1 MFVRW
6 FGSAMFAAGMVAM
19 AVVPTGSVA
28 IAAPQPAHP
37 GVICDGTWHIV
48 KTPVT
53 KTHATWLQAVGAV
66 SATDAWA
73 VGSDNANPS
82 NSYPHPRAEHWD
94 GVSWSIVKAPLPNG
108 SIGGS
113 LQGIAV
119 ISSTDVWAVGWYKD
133 FNAVDSVLVE
143 HWTGSA
149 WKLVSTGLLG
159 TDVSANAVVAISAGD
174 IWLVGIKGVSPRH
187 TFTAH
192 WDGVKWKTVASA
204 NQSGSVEDFLYRVSA
219 SSSTNVWAVGS
230 WTDTGTSHGLIER
243 WDGVAWKVVKS
254 KAAFTLN
261 GTAAISGSDAWAAGY
276 DAAWSTLVIQHWNG
290 TSWNLSTPPSTSQPT
305 VGGMAAAAT
314 DDVWLAATT
323 FGTSVRTVFMAHWD
337 GGGWVEVPSQTPG
350 TEVAIEMD
358 GVAVTSDGG
367 TAFAVGAYTKAENQ
381 NTRSLAEM
389 WC

>member
-1 MFVRW
+1 MFLRW
-6 FGSAMFAAGMVAM
+6 LVSAGFVASTLVAGA
-19 AVVPTGSVA
+19 VPTASVA
-28 IAAPQPAHP
+28 PAAPQGARPA
-37 GVICDGTWHIV
+37 VTCDGTWHIV

-53 KTHATWLQAVGAV
+53 TTHATTLHAVGAA

-82 NSYPHPRAEHWD
+82 SGYPHPRIEHWD
-94 GVSWSIVKAPLPNG
+94 GVSWSIVKAPLPSG

-113 LQGIAV
+113 LQGVAV
-119 ISSTDVWAVGWYKD
+119 ISSTNVWAVGWYKD
-133 FNAVDSVLVE
+133 VNAVDSVLVE
-143 HWTGSA
+143 HWNGSA

-159 TDVSANAVVAISAGD
+159 TNVSANAVVAISARD
-174 IWLVGIKGVSPRH
+174 IWLVGIKGASPRL

-192 WDGVKWKTVASA
+192 WDGAKWKTVTSA
-204 NQSGSVEDFLYRVSA
+204 NQNGSVEDFLYGVSA

-230 WTDTGTSHGLIER
+230 WTDSSTSHGLIER

-261 GTAAISGSDAWAAGY
+261 GTAAISGSNAWAAGY
-276 DAAWSTLVIQHWNG
+276 DAAWSTLVIEHWNG
-290 TSWNLSTPPSTSQPT
+290 TSWNLSLPPPTSEPT
-305 VGGMAAAAT
+305 VGGMAAAAS

-323 FGTSVRTVFMAHWD
+323 FGTSARSVFMAHWD
-337 GGGWVEVPSQTPG
+337 GGGWVEVPSQTPA
-350 TEVAIEMD
+350 TQVAVEMD

-367 TAFAVGAYTKAENQ
+367 TAFAVGVYSKADDLF
-381 NTRSLAEM
+381 TRSLAEI